1 MSFVLDATVALSWA
15 FDGEG
20 GGYAE
25 EVLDALAAVEA
36 TVSPIWPIQISN
48 GLATAERL
56 GRLEPAE
63 STTFLSLLQSLPI
76 RIDSLDARRVFDATH
91 RLARTHRIPTSDATY
106 LDVALR
112 LGLPLATLD
121 SRLRDAAGREG
132 LRIFSP

>member
-15 FDGEG
+15 FRGEG
-20 GGYAE
+20 GGYVE
-25 EVLDALAAVEA
+25 EVLDALGEAEA
-36 TVSPIWPIQISN
+36 TVSTIWPIQVSN

-56 GRLEPAE
+56 ERLEPAE

-91 RLARTHRIPTSDATY
+91 RLARTHGIPTSDATY

-121 SRLRDAAGREG
+121 ARLRDAAGREG